1 MGDMMKKKIYWKD
14 MRQSL
19 LSSKGRFLSIFSLMM
34 LGALALTGLKVTA
47 PNMEKTAQ
55 AYIASHRTMD
65 LAVISGLGLSQADL
79 DELETIEGATLEA
92 GYFKDVVTNEGQTAI
107 RLFSAPKTLSTYKLV
122 EGEMPS
128 QKGQIALSASFK
140 NRYKLDDTVQVTES
154 DKDGKILTQTS
165 FTLVGFVAS
174 AEIWDNETMGMAASG
189 DGQLGGYGLVSQDTF
204 KSEVYTIA
212 RIRYDDLVD
221 LPYYSQAYQDRLDQ
235 HQEDLEKLLANNDEQ
250 RLATIQSD
258 GQTNISKGEE
268 EIAQAQSQLDQAA
281 GELASGKDQL
291 ASGRSEFARG
301 RAKLVQS
308 EMELRTVLAQLLQ
321 TKFQLDESKKEL
333 DSQKDKLDQSKSFLD
348 VSHEGLLETAQRLES
363 AKQQLDSQNAQLS
376 QTASQISTGRA
387 SWFQAQ
393 KELDL
398 EIANHLQEGQT
409 LSDYPDLLA
418 RQEGLDVEKSR
429 LDQMESAHEQ
439 ANQAYLQGYDYY
451 QTKQNEY
458 NSNLAQYQTWNQE
471 YQAGLARYQ
480 AGLSQYEQGIAAY
493 NKGVEDYEWGLSQ
506 LESSNQLL
514 RQEELRL
521 EEADK
526 ELSQAQSQFSEKKA
540 TADQEISQAQTEI
553 AQAKSDLSKL
563 EKAPYQVYTRS
574 SLPGGDGYTTYS
586 NATRSIA
593 AVGNVFPVVLYL
605 VAALVTFT
613 TMARFVDEER
623 TQSGLLKALGY
634 TNRQI
639 MAKFILYGLAAGL
652 VGTIVGIIA
661 GNLLLSP
668 LISNIITQTTVIG
681 PAKLHFY
688 PLWTGL
694 ALLLSLASSVLPAY
708 LVARRELTEKPAQLL
723 LPKPP
728 VTGSSIWLEKWPAIW
743 SRLSFTHKV
752 TARNIFR
759 YKLRMLMTIFGVA
772 GTVALL
778 FGGLG
783 IRSSISGV
791 VQRQFGELIHYDML
805 VVENSRATEEELD
818 KLTHFL
824 QSDQVR
830 QSLPVAFEQLH
841 QTVDENGQRKNLSIS
856 LYISDRRDF
865 GNQVSLESSTG
876 QPIKLS
882 DRGIVLT
889 EKLAQIYGVSVGEK
903 LSLTLEDKEV
913 SVRVEAVAD
922 MYAGHFIYMTDSYY
936 EQVTGKQKTANA
948 YLVQLKDS
956 QLGHIQTLAS
966 QLLAMPAVRSLVQNT
981 SLIDML
987 TTIAGS
993 LQTIMTIL
1001 VILSILLGLVILYNL
1016 TIINMSER
1024 IRELSTI
1031 KVLGFHNKEVT
1042 MYIYRETIALS
1053 LIGMLVGL
1061 VSGIY
1066 LHKLLLAMIGSDSI
1080 RFNPSVGL
1088 EVYLIPILAISGILA
1103 ALGWYVNHHLRKV
1116 DMLEALKSVD

>member
-1 MGDMMKKKIYWKD
+1 

-235 HQEDLEKLLANNDEQ
+235 HQEDLEKLLADNDEQ
-250 RLATIQSD
+250 RLETIQAE
-258 GQTNISKGEE
+258 GQTEIDKGEA
-268 EIAQAQSQLDQAA
+268 EISQAQSQLDQAA

-333 DSQKDKLDQSKSFLD
+333 DNQKDKLDQSKSFLD

-418 RQEGLDVEKSR
+418 RQEGLDAEKAR
-429 LDQMESAHEQ
+429 LDQLEADYEQ

-480 AGLSQYEQGIAAY
+480 AGLSQYEQGIATY

-563 EKAPYQVYTRS
+563 EKAPYQIYTRS

-668 LISNIITQTTVIG
+668 LISDIITQTTVIG

-791 VQRQFGELIHYDML
+791 VQRQFGKLIHYDML

-841 QTVDENGQRKNLSIS
+841 QTVEENGQRKNLSIS

-889 EKLAQIYGVSVGEK
+889 EKLAQIYGVSVGDK

-936 EQVTGKQKTANA
+936 EQVTSKQKTANA
-948 YLVQLKDS
+948 YLVQLKDR
-956 QLGHIQTLAS
+956 QLEHIQTLAS

-1061 VSGIY
+1061 VGGIY

>member
-1 MGDMMKKKIYWKD
+1 

-55 AYIASHRTMD
+55 TYIADHRTMD

-107 RLFSAPKTLSTYKLV
+107 RLFSAPQNLSTYKVV

-140 NRYKLDDTVQVTES
+140 NRYKLDDTVQVMES

-221 LPYYSQAYQDRLDQ
+221 LPYYSQAYQEKLDQ
-235 HQEDLEKLLANNDEQ
+235 HQEDLEKLLADNDEQ
-250 RLATIQSD
+250 RLETIQAE
-258 GQTNISKGEE
+258 GQTEIDKGEA
-268 EIAQAQSQLDQAA
+268 EIGQAQSQLDQAA

-291 ASGRSEFARG
+291 ASGRREFARG

-333 DSQKDKLDQSKSFLD
+333 DNQKDKLDQSKSFLD

-398 EIANHLQEGQT
+398 EIANHLQEGQN

-480 AGLSQYEQGIAAY
+480 AGLSQYEQGIVAY

-841 QTVDENGQRKNLSIS
+841 QTVEENGQRKNLSIS

-889 EKLAQIYGVSVGEK
+889 EKLAQIYGVSLGDK
-903 LSLTLEDKEV
+903 LSLILEDKEV

-936 EQVTGKQKTANA
+936 EQVTSKQKIANA
-948 YLVQLKDS
+948 YLVQLKDR

-1061 VSGIY
+1061 VGGIY

>member
-1 MGDMMKKKIYWKD
+1 MGEPMKKKIYWKD

-140 NRYKLDDTVQVTES
+140 NHYKLDDTVQVTES

-250 RLATIQSD
+250 RLATIQAE
-258 GQTNISKGEE
+258 GQTEIDKGEA
-268 EIAQAQSQLDQAA
+268 EIGQAQSQLDQAA

-333 DSQKDKLDQSKSFLD
+333 DNQKDKLDQSKSFLD

-393 KELDL
+393 KELGL

-668 LISNIITQTTVIG
+668 LISDIITQTTVIG

-830 QSLPVAFEQLH
+830 QSLPVAFEQLN
-841 QTVDENGQRKNLSIS
+841 QTVEENGQRKNLSIS

-889 EKLAQIYGVSVGEK
+889 EKLAQIYGVSVGDK

-922 MYAGHFIYMTDSYY
+922 MYAGHFIYMTRGYY

-1061 VSGIY
+1061 VGGIY

>member
-1 MGDMMKKKIYWKD
+1 

-122 EGEMPS
+122 EGELPS

-291 ASGRSEFARG
+291 ASGRREFARG

-333 DSQKDKLDQSKSFLD
+333 DNQKDKLDQSKSFLD

-458 NSNLAQYQTWNQE
+458 NSNLAQYQTWKQE

-480 AGLSQYEQGIAAY
+480 AGLSQYEQGIVAY

-639 MAKFILYGLAAGL
+639 MTKFILYGLAAGL

-668 LISNIITQTTVIG
+668 LISDIITQTTVIG

-830 QSLPVAFEQLH
+830 QSLPVAFEQLN
-841 QTVDENGQRKNLSIS
+841 QTVEENGQRKNLSIS

-936 EQVTGKQKTANA
+936 EQVTGKQKIANA
-948 YLVQLKDS
+948 YLVQLKDR

-1061 VSGIY
+1061 VGGIY

>member
-1 MGDMMKKKIYWKD
+1 MKKKIYWKD

-140 NRYKLDDTVQVTES
+140 NRYKLDDTVQVMES

-174 AEIWDNETMGMAASG
+174 AEIWDNETMGMATSG

-235 HQEDLEKLLANNDEQ
+235 HQEDLEKLLADNDEQ

-348 VSHEGLLETAQRLES
+348 VSHEGLLKTAQRLES

-418 RQEGLDVEKSR
+418 RQEGLDAEKAR
-429 LDQMESAHEQ
+429 LDQLEADYEQ

-458 NSNLAQYQTWNQE
+458 NSNLAQYQSWNQE

-480 AGLSQYEQGIAAY
+480 AGLSQYEQGIVAY

-841 QTVDENGQRKNLSIS
+841 QTVEENGQRKNLSIS

-889 EKLAQIYGVSVGEK
+889 EKLAQIYGVSVGDK
-903 LSLTLEDKEV
+903 LSLILEDKEV

-936 EQVTGKQKTANA
+936 EQVTSKQKIANA
-948 YLVQLKDS
+948 YLVQLKDR

-1061 VSGIY
+1061 VGGIY

>member
-1 MGDMMKKKIYWKD
+1 MKKKIYWKD

-235 HQEDLEKLLANNDEQ
+235 HQEDLEKLLADNDEQ
-250 RLATIQSD
+250 RLETIQAE
-258 GQTNISKGEE
+258 GQTEIDKGEA
-268 EIAQAQSQLDQAA
+268 EISQAQSQLDQAA

-333 DSQKDKLDQSKSFLD
+333 DNQKDKLDQSKSFLD

-668 LISNIITQTTVIG
+668 LISDIITQTTVIG

-830 QSLPVAFEQLH
+830 QSLPVAFEQLN
-841 QTVDENGQRKNLSIS
+841 QTVEENGQRKNLSIS

-889 EKLAQIYGVSVGEK
+889 EKLAQIYGVSVGDK

-922 MYAGHFIYMTDSYY
+922 MYAGHFIYMTRGYY

-1042 MYIYRETIALS
+1042 MYIYRETITLS

-1061 VSGIY
+1061 VGGIY

>member
-1 MGDMMKKKIYWKD
+1 

-55 AYIASHRTMD
+55 TYIADHRTMD

-128 QKGQIALSASFK
+128 QKGQIALSASLK

-221 LPYYSQAYQDRLDQ
+221 LPYYSQAYQEKLDQ

-250 RLATIQSD
+250 RLETIQAE
-258 GQTNISKGEE
+258 GQTEIDKGEA
-268 EIAQAQSQLDQAA
+268 EIGQAQSQLDQAEA
-281 GELASGKDQL
+281 DLAKGQEQV

-308 EMELRTVLAQLLQ
+308 EMELRTILAQLLQ

-333 DSQKDKLDQSKSFLD
+333 DSQKDKLDQNKSFLD

-418 RQEGLDVEKSR
+418 RQEGLDAEKAR
-429 LDQMESAHEQ
+429 LDQLEADYEQ

-480 AGLSQYEQGIAAY
+480 AGLSQYEQGIVAY

-506 LESSNQLL
+506 LESSNQLF

-652 VGTIVGIIA
+652 VGTIVGIMA

-694 ALLLSLASSVLPAY
+694 ALLLSLVSSVLPAY

-830 QSLPVAFEQLH
+830 QSLPVAVEQLN
-841 QTVDENGQRKNLSIS
+841 QTVEENGQRKNLSIS

-889 EKLAQIYGVSVGEK
+889 EKLAQIYGVSVGDK

-936 EQVTGKQKTANA
+936 EQVTGKQKIANA

-1061 VSGIY
+1061 VGGIY

>member
-1 MGDMMKKKIYWKD
+1 MKKKIYWKD

-55 AYIASHRTMD
+55 AYIADHRTMD

-128 QKGQIALSASFK
+128 QKGQIALSASLK

-174 AEIWDNETMGMAASG
+174 AEIWDNETMGLAASG

-250 RLATIQSD
+250 RLETIQAE
-258 GQTNISKGEE
+258 GQTEIDKGEA
-268 EIAQAQSQLDQAA
+268 EIGQAQSQLDQAA

-376 QTASQISTGRA
+376 QTASQISAGRA

-418 RQEGLDVEKSR
+418 RQEALDAEKAR
-429 LDQMESAHEQ
+429 LDQIEADYEQ

-480 AGLSQYEQGIAAY
+480 AGLSQYEQGIVAY

-623 TQSGLLKALGY
+623 TQSGILKALGY

-668 LISNIITQTTVIG
+668 LISDIITQTTVIG
-681 PAKLHFY
+681 PAKRHFY

-824 QSDQVR
+824 QSEQVR
-830 QSLPVAFEQLH
+830 QSLPVAFEQLN
-841 QTVDENGQRKNLSIS
+841 QTVEENGQRKNLSIS

-889 EKLAQIYGVSVGEK
+889 EKLAQIYGVSVGDK

-948 YLVQLKDS
+948 YLIQLKNS

-1031 KVLGFHNKEVT
+1031 KVQGFHNKEVT

-1061 VSGIY
+1061 VGGIY

>member
-1 MGDMMKKKIYWKD
+1 MKKKIYWKD

-55 AYIASHRTMD
+55 TYIADHRTMD

-107 RLFSAPKTLSTYKLV
+107 RLFSAPQNLSTYKVV

-140 NRYKLDDTVQVTES
+140 NRYKLDDTVQVMES

-221 LPYYSQAYQDRLDQ
+221 LPYYSQAYQEKLDQ
-235 HQEDLEKLLANNDEQ
+235 HQEDLEKLLADNDEQ
-250 RLATIQSD
+250 RLETIQAE
-258 GQTNISKGEE
+258 GQTEIDKGEA
-268 EIAQAQSQLDQAA
+268 EIGQAQSQLDQAA

-291 ASGRSEFARG
+291 ASGRREFARG

-333 DSQKDKLDQSKSFLD
+333 DNQKDKLDQSKSFLD

-418 RQEGLDVEKSR
+418 RQEALDAEKAR
-429 LDQMESAHEQ
+429 LDQLEADYEQ

-841 QTVDENGQRKNLSIS
+841 QTVEENGQRKNLSIS

-889 EKLAQIYGVSVGEK
+889 EKLAQIYGVSVGDK

-936 EQVTGKQKTANA
+936 EQVTSKQKIANA
-948 YLVQLKDS
+948 YLVQLKDR

-1061 VSGIY
+1061 VGGIY

>member
-1 MGDMMKKKIYWKD
+1 MKKKIYWKD

-221 LPYYSQAYQDRLDQ
+221 LPYYSQAYQEKLDQ
-235 HQEDLEKLLANNDEQ
+235 HQEDLEKLLADNDEQ
-250 RLATIQSD
+250 RLETIQAE
-258 GQTNISKGEE
+258 GQTEIDKGEA
-268 EIAQAQSQLDQAA
+268 EIGQAQSQLDQAA

-308 EMELRTVLAQLLQ
+308 EMEWRTVLAQLLQ

-333 DSQKDKLDQSKSFLD
+333 DNQKDKLDQSKSFLD

-418 RQEGLDVEKSR
+418 RQEGLDAEKAR
-429 LDQMESAHEQ
+429 LDQLEADYEQ

-841 QTVDENGQRKNLSIS
+841 QTVEENGQRKNLSIS

-889 EKLAQIYGVSVGEK
+889 EKLAQIYGVSVGDK

-936 EQVTGKQKTANA
+936 EQVTSKQKTANA

-1116 DMLEALKSVD
+1116 DMLEALKPVD

>member
-1 MGDMMKKKIYWKD
+1 

-140 NRYKLDDTVQVTES
+140 YRYKLDDTVQVTES

-235 HQEDLEKLLANNDEQ
+235 HQEALEKLLADNDEQ

-258 GQTNISKGEE
+258 GQTDISKGEE

-458 NSNLAQYQTWNQE
+458 NSNLAQYQTWKQE

-480 AGLSQYEQGIAAY
+480 AGLSQYEQGIVAY

-593 AVGNVFPVVLYL
+593 VVGNVFPVVLYL

-639 MAKFILYGLAAGL
+639 MTKFILYGLAAGL

-668 LISNIITQTTVIG
+668 LISDIITQTTVIG

-791 VQRQFGELIHYDML
+791 VQRQFGKLIHYDML

-841 QTVDENGQRKNLSIS
+841 QTVEENGQRKNLSIS
-856 LYISDRRDF
+856 LYISDRQDL
-865 GNQVSLESSTG
+865 GNLVSLENSSG
-876 QPIKLS
+876 KAIQLS

-889 EKLAQIYGVSVGEK
+889 EKLAQIYGVSVGDK

-936 EQVTGKQKTANA
+936 EQVTSKQKTANA
-948 YLVQLKDS
+948 YLVQLKDR

-1061 VSGIY
+1061 VGGIY

>member
-1 MGDMMKKKIYWKD
+1 

-55 AYIASHRTMD
+55 TYIADHRTMD

-221 LPYYSQAYQDRLDQ
+221 LPYYSQAYQEKLDQ
-235 HQEDLEKLLANNDEQ
+235 HQEDLEKLLADNDEQ
-250 RLATIQSD
+250 RLETIQAE
-258 GQTNISKGEE
+258 GQTEIDKGEA
-268 EIAQAQSQLDQAA
+268 EIGQAQSQLDQAA

-308 EMELRTVLAQLLQ
+308 EMEWRTVLAQLLQ

-333 DSQKDKLDQSKSFLD
+333 DNQKDKLDQSKSFLD

-418 RQEGLDVEKSR
+418 RQEGLDAEKAR
-429 LDQMESAHEQ
+429 LDQLEADYEQ

-668 LISNIITQTTVIG
+668 LISDIITQTTVIG

-841 QTVDENGQRKNLSIS
+841 QTVEENGQRKNLSIS

-889 EKLAQIYGVSVGEK
+889 EKLAQIYGVSVGDK

-936 EQVTGKQKTANA
+936 EQVTSKQKTANA

-1061 VSGIY
+1061 VGGIY

>member
-1 MGDMMKKKIYWKD
+1 MGETMKKKIYWKD

-79 DELETIEGATLEA
+79 DELETIEGAALEA

-221 LPYYSQAYQDRLDQ
+221 LPYYSQAYQEKLDQ
-235 HQEDLEKLLANNDEQ
+235 HQEDLEKLLADNDEQ
-250 RLATIQSD
+250 RLATIQAE
-258 GQTNISKGEE
+258 GQTEIDKGEA
-268 EIAQAQSQLDQAA
+268 EIGQAQSQLDQAA

-291 ASGRSEFARG
+291 ASGRREFARG

-333 DSQKDKLDQSKSFLD
+333 DNQKDKLDQSKSFLD

-418 RQEGLDVEKSR
+418 RQEGLDAEKAR
-429 LDQMESAHEQ
+429 LDQLEADYEQ

-540 TADQEISQAQTEI
+540 TANQEISQAQTEI

-574 SLPGGDGYTTYS
+574 SLPGGDGYITYS

-668 LISNIITQTTVIG
+668 LISDIITQTTVIG

-728 VTGSSIWLEKWPAIW
+728 VTGSSIWLEKWSAIW

-830 QSLPVAFEQLH
+830 QSLPVAFEQLN

-889 EKLAQIYGVSVGEK
+889 EKLAQIYGVSVGDK

>member
-1 MGDMMKKKIYWKD
+1 

-122 EGEMPS
+122 EGRLPS
-128 QKGQIALSASFK
+128 QKGQIALSASLK

-250 RLATIQSD
+250 RLATIQAE
-258 GQTNISKGEE
+258 GQTEIDKGEA
-268 EIAQAQSQLDQAA
+268 EIGQAQSQLDQAA

-333 DSQKDKLDQSKSFLD
+333 DNQKDKLDQSKSFLD

-493 NKGVEDYEWGLSQ
+493 NNGVEDYEWGLSQ

-540 TADQEISQAQTEI
+540 TANQEISQAQTEI

-668 LISNIITQTTVIG
+668 LISDIITQTTVIG

-830 QSLPVAFEQLH
+830 QSLPVAFEQLN
-841 QTVDENGQRKNLSIS
+841 QTVEENGQRKNLSIS

-889 EKLAQIYGVSVGEK
+889 EKLAQIYGVSVGDK

-956 QLGHIQTLAS
+956 QLGHIQTHAS

-1061 VSGIY
+1061 VGGIY

-1103 ALGWYVNHHLRKV
+1103 VLGWYVNHHLRNV

>member
-1 MGDMMKKKIYWKD
+1 MKKKIYWKD

-79 DELETIEGATLEA
+79 DELETIEGAALEA

-221 LPYYSQAYQDRLDQ
+221 LPYYSQAYQEKLDQ
-235 HQEDLEKLLANNDEQ
+235 HQEDLEKLLADNDEQ
-250 RLATIQSD
+250 RLATIQAE
-258 GQTNISKGEE
+258 GQTEIDKGEA
-268 EIAQAQSQLDQAA
+268 EIGQAQSQLDQAA

-333 DSQKDKLDQSKSFLD
+333 DNQKDKLDQSKSFLD

-418 RQEGLDVEKSR
+418 RQEGLDAEKAR
-429 LDQMESAHEQ
+429 LDQLEADYEQ

-451 QTKQNEY
+451 QTKQNAY

-480 AGLSQYEQGIAAY
+480 AGLSQYEQGIVAY

-728 VTGSSIWLEKWPAIW
+728 VTGSSIWLEKWSAIW

-830 QSLPVAFEQLH
+830 QSLPVAFEQLN

-889 EKLAQIYGVSVGEK
+889 EKLAQIYGVSVGDK

-1031 KVLGFHNKEVT
+1031 KVLGFHNREVT

-1061 VSGIY
+1061 VSGTY

-1088 EVYLIPILAISGILA
+1088 GVYLIPILAISGILA

>member
-1 MGDMMKKKIYWKD
+1 MGETMKKKIYWKD

-55 AYIASHRTMD
+55 TYIADHRTMD

-221 LPYYSQAYQDRLDQ
+221 LPYYSQAYQEKLDQ
-235 HQEDLEKLLANNDEQ
+235 HQEDLEKLLADNDEQ
-250 RLATIQSD
+250 RLETIQAE
-258 GQTNISKGEE
+258 GQTEIDKGEA
-268 EIAQAQSQLDQAA
+268 EIGQAQSQLDQAA

-291 ASGRSEFARG
+291 ASGRREFARG

-333 DSQKDKLDQSKSFLD
+333 DNQKDKLDQSKSFLD

-418 RQEGLDVEKSR
+418 RQEALDAEKAR
-429 LDQMESAHEQ
+429 LDQLEADYEQ

-668 LISNIITQTTVIG
+668 LISDIITQTTVIG

-841 QTVDENGQRKNLSIS
+841 QTVEENGQRKNLSIS

-889 EKLAQIYGVSVGEK
+889 EKLAQIYGVSVGDK

-936 EQVTGKQKTANA
+936 EQVTSKQKTANA

-1061 VSGIY
+1061 VGGIY

>member
-1 MGDMMKKKIYWKD
+1 MGETMKKKIYWKD

-235 HQEDLEKLLANNDEQ
+235 HQEDLEKLLADNDEQ
-250 RLATIQSD
+250 RLETIQAE
-258 GQTNISKGEE
+258 GQTEIDKGEA
-268 EIAQAQSQLDQAA
+268 EIGQAQSQLDQAA

-333 DSQKDKLDQSKSFLD
+333 DNQKDKLDQSKSFLD

-830 QSLPVAFEQLH
+830 QSLPVAFEQLS
-841 QTVDENGQRKNLSIS
+841 QTVKTSGQRKNISIG
-856 LYISDRRDF
+856 LYISDRQDL
-865 GNQVSLESSTG
+865 GNLVSLENSSG
-876 QPIKLS
+876 KAIQLS

-889 EKLAQIYGVSVGEK
+889 EKLAQIYGVSVGDK

-922 MYAGHFIYMTDSYY
+922 MYAGHFIYMTRGYY
-936 EQVTGKQKTANA
+936 EQVTSKQKTANA
-948 YLVQLKDS
+948 YLVQLRDS
-956 QLGHIQTLAS
+956 QLGHIQTLAN

>member
-1 MGDMMKKKIYWKD
+1 

-235 HQEDLEKLLANNDEQ
+235 HQEDLEKLLADNDEQ
-250 RLATIQSD
+250 RLETIQAE
-258 GQTNISKGEE
+258 GQTEIDKGEA
-268 EIAQAQSQLDQAA
+268 EISQAQSQLDQAA

-333 DSQKDKLDQSKSFLD
+333 DNQKDKLDQSKSFLD

-668 LISNIITQTTVIG
+668 LISDIITQTTVIG

-830 QSLPVAFEQLH
+830 QSLPVAFEQLN
-841 QTVDENGQRKNLSIS
+841 QTVEENGQRKNLSIS

-889 EKLAQIYGVSVGEK
+889 EKLAQIYGVSVGDK

-922 MYAGHFIYMTDSYY
+922 MYAGHFIYMTRGYY

-1061 VSGIY
+1061 VGGIY

>member
-1 MGDMMKKKIYWKD
+1 

-34 LGALALTGLKVTA
+34 LGTLALTGLKVTA

-55 AYIASHRTMD
+55 AYIASHRMMD

-107 RLFSAPKTLSTYKLV
+107 RLFSAPQNLSTYKVV

-140 NRYKLDDTVQVTES
+140 NRYKLDDTVQVMES

-668 LISNIITQTTVIG
+668 LISDIITQTTVIG

-841 QTVDENGQRKNLSIS
+841 QTVEENGQRKNLSIS

-889 EKLAQIYGVSVGEK
+889 EKLAQIYGVSVGDK

-1061 VSGIY
+1061 VGGIY

>member
-1 MGDMMKKKIYWKD
+1 

-174 AEIWDNETMGMAASG
+174 AEIWDNEILGMAASG

-235 HQEDLEKLLANNDEQ
+235 HQEDLEKLLANNDER

-258 GQTNISKGEE
+258 GQTDISKGEE

-333 DSQKDKLDQSKSFLD
+333 DNQKDKLDQSKSFLD

-540 TADQEISQAQTEI
+540 TANQEISQAQTEI

-830 QSLPVAFEQLH
+830 QSLPVAFEQLS
-841 QTVDENGQRKNLSIS
+841 QTVKTSGQRKNISIG
-856 LYISDRRDF
+856 LYISDRQDL
-865 GNQVSLESSTG
+865 GNLVSLENSSG
-876 QPIKLS
+876 KAIQLS

-889 EKLAQIYGVSVGEK
+889 EKLAQIYGVSVGDK

-922 MYAGHFIYMTDSYY
+922 MYAGHFIYMTRGYY
-936 EQVTGKQKTANA
+936 EQVTSKQKTANA
-948 YLVQLKDS
+948 YLVQLRDS
-956 QLGHIQTLAS
+956 QLGHIQTLAN

>member
-1 MGDMMKKKIYWKD
+1 MGETMKKKIYWKD

-122 EGEMPS
+122 EGELPS

-140 NRYKLDDTVQVTES
+140 NRYKLDDTVQVMES

-174 AEIWDNETMGMAASG
+174 AEIWDNETMGLAASG

-235 HQEDLEKLLANNDEQ
+235 HQEDLEKLLANNDER

-258 GQTNISKGEE
+258 GQTDISKGEE
-268 EIAQAQSQLDQAA
+268 EIVQAQSQLEQAESELET
-281 GELASGKDQL
+281 GEEQL
-291 ASGRSEFARG
+291 ATGRREFARG

-333 DSQKDKLDQSKSFLD
+333 DSQKDKLDQNKSFLD

-418 RQEGLDVEKSR
+418 RQEGLDAEKAR
-429 LDQMESAHEQ
+429 LDQLEADYEQ

-493 NKGVEDYEWGLSQ
+493 NKGVEAYEWGLSQ

-668 LISNIITQTTVIG
+668 LISDIITQTTVIG
-681 PAKLHFY
+681 PAKLYFY

-824 QSDQVR
+824 QSNQVR
-830 QSLPVAFEQLH
+830 QSLPVAFEQLN
-841 QTVDENGQRKNLSIS
+841 QTVEENGQRKNISIG
-856 LYISDRRDF
+856 LYISDRQDL
-865 GNQVSLESSTG
+865 GNLVSLENSSG
-876 QPIKLS
+876 KAIQLS

-889 EKLAQIYGVSVGEK
+889 EKLAQIYGVSVGDK

-922 MYAGHFIYMTDSYY
+922 MYAGHFIYMTRGYY

-1061 VSGIY
+1061 VGGIY

>member
-107 RLFSAPKTLSTYKLV
+107 RLFSAPQTLSTYKLV
-122 EGEMPS
+122 AGEMPS

-174 AEIWDNETMGMAASG
+174 AEIWDNETMGMATSG

-235 HQEDLEKLLANNDEQ
+235 HQEDLEKLLADNDEQ
-250 RLATIQSD
+250 RLETIQAE
-258 GQTNISKGEE
+258 GQTEIDKGEA
-268 EIAQAQSQLDQAA
+268 EIGQAQSQLDQAA

-333 DSQKDKLDQSKSFLD
+333 DNQKDKLDQSKSFLD

-830 QSLPVAFEQLH
+830 QSLPVAFEQLS
-841 QTVDENGQRKNLSIS
+841 QTVETSGQRKNISIG
-856 LYISDRRDF
+856 LYISDRQDL
-865 GNQVSLESSTG
+865 GNLVSLENSSG
-876 QPIKLS
+876 KAIQLS

-889 EKLAQIYGVSVGEK
+889 EKLAQIYGVSVGDK

-1061 VSGIY
+1061 VGGIY

>member
-1 MGDMMKKKIYWKD
+1 

-19 LSSKGRFLSIFSLMM
+19 LSSKGRFLSLFSLMM

-47 PNMEKTAQ
+47 PNMEKSAQ
-55 AYIASHRTMD
+55 TYVADHRTMD

-107 RLFSAPKTLSTYKLV
+107 RLFSAPQNLSTYKVV

-140 NRYKLDDTVQVTES
+140 NRYKLDDTVQVMES

-480 AGLSQYEQGIAAY
+480 AGLSQYEQGIVAY

-830 QSLPVAFEQLH
+830 QSLPVAFEQLS
-841 QTVDENGQRKNLSIS
+841 QTVETSGQRKNISIG
-856 LYISDRRDF
+856 LYISDRQDL
-865 GNQVSLESSTG
+865 GNLVSLEDSSG
-876 QPIKLS
+876 KAIQLS
-882 DRGIVLT
+882 GRGIVLT
-889 EKLAQIYGVSVGEK
+889 EKLAQIYGVSVGDK
-903 LSLTLEDKEV
+903 IGLTLEDKEV
-913 SVRVEAVAD
+913 QVRVAAIAD
-922 MYAGHFIYMTDSYY
+922 MYAGHFIYMTRGYY
-936 EQVTGKQKTANA
+936 EQVTGRQKIANA
-948 YLVQLKDS
+948 YLVQLKNDKTS
-956 QLGHIQTLAS
+956 QVQKLAS
-966 QLLAMPAVRSLVQNT
+966 QLLAMPAVKSLVQNT
-981 SLIDML
+981 SLMAML

-1001 VILSILLGLVILYNL
+1001 VLLSILLGLVILYNL

-1031 KVLGFHNKEVT
+1031 KVLGFHNREVT
-1042 MYIYRETIALS
+1042 MYIYRETIVLS
-1053 LIGMLVGL
+1053 IIGIVVGL
-1061 VSGIY
+1061 VGGIY
-1066 LHKLLLAMIGSDSI
+1066 LHRLLLEMIGSDSI
-1080 RFNPSVGL
+1080 RFNPAVGL
-1088 EVYLIPILAISGILA
+1088 EVYIIPVVAIIGILA
-1103 ALGWYVNHHLRKV
+1103 ALGIYVNHHLRKV

>member
-1 MGDMMKKKIYWKD
+1 MKKKIYWKD

-140 NRYKLDDTVQVTES
+140 YRYKLDDTVQVTES

-235 HQEDLEKLLANNDEQ
+235 HQEALEKLLADNDEQ

-258 GQTNISKGEE
+258 GQTDISKGEE

-458 NSNLAQYQTWNQE
+458 NSNLAQYQTWKQE

-480 AGLSQYEQGIAAY
+480 AGLSQYEQGIVAY

-593 AVGNVFPVVLYL
+593 VVGNVFPVVLYL

-639 MAKFILYGLAAGL
+639 MTKFILYGLAAGL

-668 LISNIITQTTVIG
+668 LISDIITQTTVIG

-791 VQRQFGELIHYDML
+791 VQRQFGKLIHYDML

-841 QTVDENGQRKNLSIS
+841 QTVEENGQRKNLSIS
-856 LYISDRRDF
+856 LYISDRQDL
-865 GNQVSLESSTG
+865 GNLVSLENSSG
-876 QPIKLS
+876 KAIQLS

-889 EKLAQIYGVSVGEK
+889 EKLAQIYGVSVGDK

-936 EQVTGKQKTANA
+936 EQVTSKQKTANA
-948 YLVQLKDS
+948 YLVQLKDR

-1061 VSGIY
+1061 VGGIY

>member
-1 MGDMMKKKIYWKD
+1 

-55 AYIASHRTMD
+55 AYIADHRTID
-65 LAVISGLGLSQADL
+65 LAVISGLGISQTDL
-79 DELETIEGATLEA
+79 DELTSIKGATVEA
-92 GYFKDVVTNEGQTAI
+92 GYFKDVVAKKHQTGI
-107 RLFSAPKTLSTYKLV
+107 RLFSAPKCISTYKLL
-122 EGEMPS
+122 EGKLPS
-128 QKGQIALSASFK
+128 KKDQIALSPSLQAS
-140 NRYKLDDTVQVTES
+140 YKLGDTFQVTEP
-154 DKDGKILTQTS
+154 DKDGTVLTQTT
-165 FTLVGFVAS
+165 FTVVGFVAS
-174 AEIWDNETMGMAASG
+174 SEIWDNETMGMAASG
-189 DGQLGGYGLVSQDTF
+189 DGQLGGYGLVSQDIF

-258 GQTNISKGEE
+258 GQTDISKGEE
-268 EIAQAQSQLDQAA
+268 EIAQAQSQLEQAESELET
-281 GELASGKDQL
+281 GEEQL
-291 ASGRSEFARG
+291 ATGRREFARG
-301 RAKLVQS
+301 RAKVVQT
-308 EMELRTVLAQLLQ
+308 EAELRAAQAQLLKN
-321 TKFQLDESKKEL
+321 KFELEESKKEL
-333 DSQKDKLDQSKSFLD
+333 DGRKAQLEQTASFLD
-348 VSHEGLLETAQRLES
+348 GYQMELETSAQQLEE
-363 AKQQLDSQNAQLS
+363 AKQELDSQNAQLS

-393 KELDL
+393 QELDL
-398 EIANHLQEGQT
+398 EIANHLKEGQT

-623 TQSGLLKALGY
+623 TQSGILKAVGY

-668 LISNIITQTTVIG
+668 LISDIITQTTVIG

-694 ALLLSLASSVLPAY
+694 ALLLSLVSSVLPAY

-841 QTVDENGQRKNLSIS
+841 QTVEENGQRKNLSIS

-889 EKLAQIYGVSVGEK
+889 EKLAQIYGVSVGDK

-1042 MYIYRETIALS
+1042 MYIYRETIVLS

-1061 VSGIY
+1061 VGGIY

-1103 ALGWYVNHHLRKV
+1103 VLGWYVNHHLRKV

>member
-1 MGDMMKKKIYWKD
+1 

-174 AEIWDNETMGMAASG
+174 AEIWDNETMGLATSG

-235 HQEDLEKLLANNDEQ
+235 HQEDLEKLLADNDEQ
-250 RLATIQSD
+250 RLETIQAE
-258 GQTNISKGEE
+258 GQTEIDKGEA
-268 EIAQAQSQLDQAA
+268 EIGQAQSQLDQAA

-291 ASGRSEFARG
+291 ASGRREFARG

-409 LSDYPDLLA
+409 LSDYSDLLA
-418 RQEGLDVEKSR
+418 RQEGLDAEKAR
-429 LDQMESAHEQ
+429 LDQLEADYEQ

-458 NSNLAQYQTWNQE
+458 NSNLAQYQTWKQE

-480 AGLSQYEQGIAAY
+480 AGLSQYEQGIVAY

-563 EKAPYQVYTRS
+563 EKAPYQVYTRL

-639 MAKFILYGLAAGL
+639 MTKFILYGLATGL

-841 QTVDENGQRKNLSIS
+841 QTVEENGQRKNLSIS

-889 EKLAQIYGVSVGEK
+889 EKLAQIYGVSVGDK

>member
-1 MGDMMKKKIYWKD
+1 

-122 EGEMPS
+122 EGEVPS

-221 LPYYSQAYQDRLDQ
+221 LPHYSQAYQEKLDQ
-235 HQEDLEKLLANNDEQ
+235 HQEDLEKLLADNDEQ
-250 RLATIQSD
+250 RLETIQAE
-258 GQTNISKGEE
+258 GQTEIDKGEA
-268 EIAQAQSQLDQAA
+268 EIGQAQSQLDQAA

-333 DSQKDKLDQSKSFLD
+333 DRQKDKLDQSKSFLD

-471 YQAGLARYQ
+471 YQAGLACYQ

-623 TQSGLLKALGY
+623 MQSGLLKALGY

-818 KLTHFL
+818 KLIHFL

-830 QSLPVAFEQLH
+830 QSLPVAFEQLN
-841 QTVDENGQRKNLSIS
+841 QTVEENGQRKNLSIS

-889 EKLAQIYGVSVGEK
+889 EKLAQIYGVSVGDK

-1061 VSGIY
+1061 VGGIY

>member
-1 MGDMMKKKIYWKD
+1 MGETMKKKIYWKD

-235 HQEDLEKLLANNDEQ
+235 HQEDLEKLLADNDEQ
-250 RLATIQSD
+250 RLETIQAE
-258 GQTNISKGEE
+258 GQTEIDKGEA
-268 EIAQAQSQLDQAA
+268 EISQAQSQLDQAA

-333 DSQKDKLDQSKSFLD
+333 DNQKDKLDQSKSFLD

-668 LISNIITQTTVIG
+668 LISDIITQTTVIG

-728 VTGSSIWLEKWPAIW
+728 VTGSSIWLEKWLAIW

-830 QSLPVAFEQLH
+830 QSLPVAFEQLN
-841 QTVDENGQRKNLSIS
+841 QTVEENGQRKNLSIS

-889 EKLAQIYGVSVGEK
+889 EKLAQIYGVSVGDK

-922 MYAGHFIYMTDSYY
+922 MYAGHFIYMTRGYY

-1061 VSGIY
+1061 VGGIY

>member
-1 MGDMMKKKIYWKD
+1 MGETMKKKIYWKD

-55 AYIASHRTMD
+55 GYIASHRTMD

-107 RLFSAPKTLSTYKLV
+107 RLFSAPQNLSTYKVV

-140 NRYKLDDTVQVTES
+140 NRYKLDDTVQVMES

-250 RLATIQSD
+250 RLATIQAE
-258 GQTNISKGEE
+258 GQTEIDKGEA
-268 EIAQAQSQLDQAA
+268 EIGQAQSQLDQAA

-291 ASGRSEFARG
+291 ASGRREFARG

-333 DSQKDKLDQSKSFLD
+333 DNQKDKLDQSKSFLD

-668 LISNIITQTTVIG
+668 LISDIITQTTVIG

-841 QTVDENGQRKNLSIS
+841 QTVEENGQRKNLSIS

-889 EKLAQIYGVSVGEK
+889 EKLAQIYGVSVGDK

-1061 VSGIY
+1061 VGGIY

-1116 DMLEALKSVD
+1116 DMLEALKPVD

>member
-1 MGDMMKKKIYWKD
+1 

-55 AYIASHRTMD
+55 TYIADHRTMD
-65 LAVISGLGLSQADL
+65 FAVISGLGLSQADL

-221 LPYYSQAYQDRLDQ
+221 LPYYSQAYQEKLDQ
-235 HQEDLEKLLANNDEQ
+235 HQEDLEKLLADNDEQ
-250 RLATIQSD
+250 RLETIQAE
-258 GQTNISKGEE
+258 GQTEIDKGEA
-268 EIAQAQSQLDQAA
+268 EIGQAQSQLDQAA

-291 ASGRSEFARG
+291 ASGRREFARG

-333 DSQKDKLDQSKSFLD
+333 DNQKDKLDQSKSFLD

-418 RQEGLDVEKSR
+418 RQEALDAEKAR
-429 LDQMESAHEQ
+429 LDQLEADYEQ

-841 QTVDENGQRKNLSIS
+841 QTVEENGQRKNLSIS

-889 EKLAQIYGVSVGEK
+889 EKLAQIYGVSVGDK

-936 EQVTGKQKTANA
+936 EQVTSKQKTANA

-1061 VSGIY
+1061 VGGIY

>member
-1 MGDMMKKKIYWKD
+1 

-92 GYFKDVVTNEGQTAI
+92 GYFKDVVTNEGQAAI

-122 EGEMPS
+122 AGEMPS
-128 QKGQIALSASFK
+128 QKGQITLSASLK

-221 LPYYSQAYQDRLDQ
+221 LPYYSQAYQEKLDQ

-250 RLATIQSD
+250 RLATIQSV
-258 GQTNISKGEE
+258 GQTDISKGEE

-291 ASGRSEFARG
+291 ASGRREFARG

-333 DSQKDKLDQSKSFLD
+333 DNQKDKLDQSKSFLD

-418 RQEGLDVEKSR
+418 RQEALDAEKAR
-429 LDQMESAHEQ
+429 LDQLEADYEQ

-480 AGLSQYEQGIAAY
+480 AGLSQYEQGIVAY

-668 LISNIITQTTVIG
+668 LISDIITQTTVIG

-841 QTVDENGQRKNLSIS
+841 QTVEENGQRKNLSIS
-856 LYISDRRDF
+856 LYISDRQDL
-865 GNQVSLESSTG
+865 GNLVSLENSSG
-876 QPIKLS
+876 KAIQLS

-889 EKLAQIYGVSVGEK
+889 EKLAQIYGVSVGDK

-1031 KVLGFHNKEVT
+1031 KVLGFHNREVT

-1061 VSGIY
+1061 VGGIY

>member
-1 MGDMMKKKIYWKD
+1 

-79 DELETIEGATLEA
+79 DELETIEGATVEA
-92 GYFKDVVTNEGQTAI
+92 GYFKDVVDKKNQTAI

-221 LPYYSQAYQDRLDQ
+221 LPYYSQAYQEKLDQ
-235 HQEDLEKLLANNDEQ
+235 HQEDLEKLLADNDEQ
-250 RLATIQSD
+250 RLETIQAE
-258 GQTNISKGEE
+258 GQTEIDKGEA
-268 EIAQAQSQLDQAA
+268 EIGQAQSQLDQAA

-308 EMELRTVLAQLLQ
+308 EMELRTILAQLLQ

-418 RQEGLDVEKSR
+418 RQEGLDAEKAR
-429 LDQMESAHEQ
+429 LDQLEADYEQ

-540 TADQEISQAQTEI
+540 TANQEISQAQTEI

-574 SLPGGDGYTTYS
+574 SLPGGDGYITYS

-668 LISNIITQTTVIG
+668 LISDIITQTTVIG

-830 QSLPVAFEQLH
+830 QSLPVAFEQLS
-841 QTVDENGQRKNLSIS
+841 QTVETSGQRKNISIG
-856 LYISDRRDF
+856 LYISDRQDL
-865 GNQVSLESSTG
+865 GNLVSLENSSG
-876 QPIKLS
+876 KAIQLS

-889 EKLAQIYGVSVGEK
+889 EKLAQIYGVSVGDK

-1061 VSGIY
+1061 VGGIY

>member
-1 MGDMMKKKIYWKD
+1 

-79 DELETIEGATLEA
+79 DELETIEGATVEA

-107 RLFSAPKTLSTYKLV
+107 RLFSAPQTLSTYKLV
-122 EGEMPS
+122 AGEMPS
-128 QKGQIALSASFK
+128 QKGQIALSASLK

-221 LPYYSQAYQDRLDQ
+221 LPYYSQAYQEKLDQ

-333 DSQKDKLDQSKSFLD
+333 DSQKDKLDQNKSFLD

-418 RQEGLDVEKSR
+418 RQEGLDAEKAR
-429 LDQMESAHEQ
+429 LDQLEADYEQ

-480 AGLSQYEQGIAAY
+480 AGLSQYEQGIVAY

-563 EKAPYQVYTRS
+563 EKAPYQVYTRT

-661 GNLLLSP
+661 GNLLLSS

-752 TARNIFR
+752 TARNVFR

-841 QTVDENGQRKNLSIS
+841 QTVEENGQRKNLSIS

-889 EKLAQIYGVSVGEK
+889 EKLAQIYGVSVGDK

-1031 KVLGFHNKEVT
+1031 KVLGFHNREVT

-1066 LHKLLLAMIGSDSI
+1066 LHKILLAMIGSDSI

>member
-235 HQEDLEKLLANNDEQ
+235 HQEDLEKLLADNDEQ
-250 RLATIQSD
+250 RLETIQAE
-258 GQTNISKGEE
+258 GQTEIDKGEA
-268 EIAQAQSQLDQAA
+268 EIDQAQSRLDQAA

-418 RQEGLDVEKSR
+418 RQEGLDAEKAR
-429 LDQMESAHEQ
+429 LDQLEADYEQ

-791 VQRQFGELIHYDML
+791 VQRQFGKLIHYDML

-818 KLTHFL
+818 KLTYFL

-841 QTVDENGQRKNLSIS
+841 QTVEENGQRKNLSIS
-856 LYISDRRDF
+856 LYISDRRDL
-865 GNQVSLESSTG
+865 GNLVSLENSSG
-876 QPIKLS
+876 KAIQLS
-882 DRGIVLT
+882 GRGIVLT
-889 EKLAQIYGVSVGEK
+889 EKLAQIYGVSVGDK

-936 EQVTGKQKTANA
+936 EQVTSKQKIANA
-948 YLVQLKDS
+948 YLVQLKDR

-1061 VSGIY
+1061 VGGIY

>member
-1 MGDMMKKKIYWKD
+1 MKKKIYWKD

-107 RLFSAPKTLSTYKLV
+107 RLFSAPQTLSTYKLV
-122 EGEMPS
+122 AGEMPS

-174 AEIWDNETMGMAASG
+174 AEIWDNETMGMATSG

-235 HQEDLEKLLANNDEQ
+235 HQEDLEKLLADNDEQ
-250 RLATIQSD
+250 RLETIQAE
-258 GQTNISKGEE
+258 GQTEIDKGEA
-268 EIAQAQSQLDQAA
+268 EIGQAQSQLDQAA

-333 DSQKDKLDQSKSFLD
+333 DNQKDKLDQSKSFLD

-480 AGLSQYEQGIAAY
+480 AGLGQYEQGLAAY
-493 NKGVEDYEWGLSQ
+493 QKGVSDYEWGVSQ
-506 LESSNQLL
+506 LASSDLKL

-526 ELSQAQSQFSEKKA
+526 ELARAQSQLSEKQA
-540 TADQEISQAQTEI
+540 EANQEISQAQTEI

-563 EKAPYQVYTRS
+563 EKSPYQIYSRT

-586 NATRSIA
+586 NATKSIA

-668 LISNIITQTTVIG
+668 LISDIITQTTVIG

-791 VQRQFGELIHYDML
+791 VQRQFGDLIHYDML
-805 VVENSRATEEELD
+805 VVENSRAEEKDLD
-818 KLTHFL
+818 KLTDFL
-824 QSDQVR
+824 QSNQVR
-830 QSLPVAFEQLH
+830 QSLPVAFEQLR
-841 QTVDENGQRKNLSIS
+841 QTVKTGSQRKNVSIS
-856 LYISDRRDF
+856 LFISDRQDL
-865 GNQVSLESSTG
+865 GNLVSLETSTG
-876 QPIKLS
+876 QSIQLS
-882 DRGIVLT
+882 GRGIVLT
-889 EKLAQIYGVSVGEK
+889 EKLAAIYGVTVGDK

-922 MYAGHFIYMTDSYY
+922 MYAGHFIYMTRGYY

-1042 MYIYRETIALS
+1042 LYIYRETIVLS
-1053 LIGMLVGL
+1053 LIGMGVGL
-1061 VSGIY
+1061 IGGIY
-1066 LHKLLLAMIGSDSI
+1066 LHKILLTMIGSDSI

>member
-1 MGDMMKKKIYWKD
+1 MGEPMKKKIYWKD

-235 HQEDLEKLLANNDEQ
+235 HQEDLEKLLADNDEQ
-250 RLATIQSD
+250 RLETIQAE
-258 GQTNISKGEE
+258 GQTEIDKGEA
-268 EIAQAQSQLDQAA
+268 EISQAQSQLDQAA

-308 EMELRTVLAQLLQ
+308 EMELRTALAQLLQ

-333 DSQKDKLDQSKSFLD
+333 DNQKDKLDQSKSFLD

-668 LISNIITQTTVIG
+668 LISDIITQTTVIG

-752 TARNIFR
+752 TARNILR

-830 QSLPVAFEQLH
+830 QSLPVAFEQLN
-841 QTVDENGQRKNLSIS
+841 QTVEENGQRKNLSIS

-889 EKLAQIYGVSVGEK
+889 EKLAQIYGVSVGDK

-922 MYAGHFIYMTDSYY
+922 MYAGHFIYMTRGYY

-1061 VSGIY
+1061 VGGIY